1 MPTINDLRSALGPAS
16 EGRSDEELLSAYAQA
31 SGQHPNQIAMQFG
44 YNPSGNGK
52 WGNRTAGSIDNA
64 QSQLYGVAEAMGLG
78 NWARRGRVSN
88 KFQADVEQGRAKA
101 QGAVMGLDDIHGIT
115 DIPEYIGGLAVD
127 SAPQMAATFG
137 AGMAGGL
144 PAAAAVGYGFA
155 TGDILENQREQ
166 SGKTDLMSAAL
177 LAVPYAAVD
186 TFSGVGKLAAKG
198 KLAKSGLRALD
209 NMQGVGGAAARTA
222 ASVGRHSIEEGI
234 GETFQEGMNQL
245 GRMAVDPNA
254 QFMSPDAQKRYLES
268 FVGGAALG
276 GAMGGIGGHRRS
288 DSYRAPGET
297 PGAPIQTWDGKTPGW
312 GTSLG
317 FDPRTTPDAAHPLGD
332 LTPNWNLQDYVPG
345 KADEGKLSFFEAP
358 NWDLTNGF
366 EGAKQINAKA
376 RLTYTPVDGTAV
388 DPAGL
393 PNNRPDPRVPRGWD
407 GTVPEWGTAQGVT
420 EITQQPH
427 PGQYYSPDWQTTQG
441 FAPQEAPGP
450 ASPLGIITPDLGLT
464 EHAQDNYG
472 EKLPFHQ
479 ATTADE
485 EFGLEGADKNNGN
498 YKPVAKAPEEVGPVV
513 PPMTELPNYG
523 PLDVDGAKK
532 RHAEK
537 VVAQQQAARKAAIRK
552 DMAEKGIPQSK
563 QAYELYTQMYEL
575 REKGAISDK
584 AFVDAISDLYD
595 KSDYH
600 NARRFVKG
608 ATEMEAAKNAA
619 KTENAGE
626 EGAVATRPQGQV
638 QTQQGTVAGIDPNK
652 VATIGRAGREQ
663 QVTPQALLQKLA
675 SATPEE
681 KKTILAVTGLE
692 LDRDPTTGAPRLL
705 PTREPMTMDAA
716 AKALGVSPQAIQQR
730 LAKFG
735 ISKEVVDRTTG
746 EGALATPE
754 VSGEEIGLNPEGAVD
769 GFRIESDLSKAAGQ
783 GLVSTAEDARMT
795 PEQRKAKADA
805 DALLKEAGPSAA
817 VAPEVKAP
825 EGAVVT
831 DLREGN
837 DARVQENIRQILEEI
852 GEIGEMWWDGKVPYA
867 SLPDTLKV
875 DWLEHL
881 NDIKATYGS
890 LESANAGAFEHA
902 ERLIEHDYAQYQA
915 NQRAAEAPRADRQ
928 GVESSAR
935 AAAEPARIAGE
946 DAQHAAAGEDVSQG
960 TGSYSADTGG
970 RVAPTTTPV
979 VTTKKKVRR
988 YVAPAPQVD
997 TSTQLSNREAE
1008 LRAASTESPQSDT
1021 DVMLGNGRYV
1031 SQEKAVAAAQEAISA
1046 GDLRRAPFQFHN
1058 VLDIA
1063 PRDWN
1068 RMMDLTAGMEP
1079 KLSMSED
1086 RQGSTVAR
1094 VMTEISKLNLGLDP
1108 KKVRVVQSVS
1118 DLPSHIRASLEDKS
1132 PQGFVVNGKAVLIA
1146 DNIRPGNAR
1155 SVLMHEVGV
1164 HMGLEGILND
1174 KEFANLAN
1182 KIVEWSDRNDG
1193 SIEAVLAK
1201 KAIGRVGA
1209 ARTQLHQVFSET
1221 VAYFVEEGVRA
1232 GIDPTALRY
1241 KSELGRWMAEL
1252 VRLLKAGLAKLNLL
1266 NAEGLTAQDVVDM
1279 AYGAAKLEMQVD
1291 QKASATPK
1299 MSVDAQALTDTPAF
1313 KKWFGDSKVVDE
1325 EGNPQVVYH
1334 GTDADFSTFSSD
1346 AKSYTGNDGWYG
1358 KGFYLTSSP
1367 SKASGYAT
1375 RVVGGVES
1383 PRAGGNV
1390 MPVFASLRNPLE
1402 INGRTFREIAKWGE
1416 WTPAERRAIL
1426 AGGGVLTGHVSG
1438 ARITEV
1444 AKARGYDGVIGG
1456 YGSEIV
1462 AFRPEQ
1468 IKSATGNNGR
1478 FSASNPD
1485 IRFSIDDHI
1494 PEKLKPAADTVASV
1508 AKDMAKNGLK
1518 KAMFTKDLA
1527 QRAAKMLPSATKY
1540 VSMVSEA
1547 QAAKMKKER
1556 EIAQILEGY
1565 DKLPLRERGTG
1576 PASVNAFLQESTMSK
1591 AWGYKPEYHADAKV
1605 DPKMEAK
1612 FKALSPE
1619 AQALVKAVFKHGHE
1633 NLLAMQKAVTDNIA
1647 SEYDAVIAEAQK
1659 AGDKA
1664 GVEKAK
1670 ADKAKSLRDYEGLMG
1685 QGGNWPYAPLKRF
1698 GNQVIV
1704 GVSQAY
1710 MDAVKAGDKELIR
1723 SMQNEG
1729 KHYMVE
1735 FAETRREAIARRKEL
1750 EQSGQ
1755 FANVQDFERDDAVQ
1769 ALHGRDVLSAFGRL
1783 RNLVDDSEVSAETA
1797 KALRGMMTN
1806 LHLSLLSER
1815 SALQSGRFRKNVA
1828 GADKDMMRAF
1838 ATQGR
1843 ATAHF
1848 IANLEN
1854 SDKINETLG
1863 KMREE
1868 ADDVTAN
1875 DRRDRRDY
1883 YNELMRR
1890 HAMNMEYKPSP
1901 LIEKAMKVS
1910 SMWMLLT
1917 SPAHFLVNATQ
1928 PYVVSLPVMA
1938 GRHGYARSA
1947 AALSKAYRE
1956 LAPLLKDGKLTSE
1969 DYKHLPADVREAVNA
1984 LTDRGFIDIS
1994 LERELG
2000 ETNTGAFDSV
2010 VGKLRKVSETV
2021 EHVNRLSTAIAAL
2034 RLEREANPGAGN
2046 DAHLAYAGKIINDTH
2061 GDYSGF
2067 NAPRVMRSGVGRLM
2081 TQFRKYQLIQISM
2094 YTRLL
2099 HAAFKGATPEERMV
2113 GRKALAF
2120 SLGHM
2125 AVLGGALGMPGA
2137 QFIGAI
2143 LRMVF
2148 GDDDEPDNPELT
2160 LRKMIGDETTADLL
2174 LKGVPKLAGIDL
2186 SGRLGA
2192 GGMLSLL
2199 PYADVSMDRK
2209 GYEAAVM
2216 GALGPFLGGLMPNI
2230 ADGVGKIG
2238 QGKYYEGVVKMLPKG
2253 FADAYKAFHL
2263 STEGLTQKN
2272 GDQIMSPEE
2281 VTLVD
2286 AFFQAMGLPT
2296 NTLTDRTFRAN
2307 AKYELDSFY
2316 KDKMGQMKAK
2326 YVKAYREGDA
2336 QAMQDIRD
2344 NWAQLDAARKSNG
2357 YKPAGLSELLKAPA
2371 ESKKREASTQ
2381 GNLQYRAKDRGVVQ
2395 MLDDLS

>member
-1252 VRLLKAGLAKLNLL
+1252 VRLLKAGLAKLNLI

-1291 QKASATPK
+1291 QKPSAAAPK
-1299 MSVDAQALTDTPAF
+1299 MSV
-1313 KKWFGDSKVVDE
+1313 E
-1325 EGNPQVVYH
+1325 PQ
-1334 GTDADFSTFSSD
+1334 
-1346 AKSYTGNDGWYG
+1346 
-1358 KGFYLTSSP
+1358 
-1367 SKASGYAT
+1367 
-1375 RVVGGVES
+1375 
-1383 PRAGGNV
+1383 
-1390 MPVFASLRNPLE
+1390 
-1402 INGRTFREIAKWGE
+1402 
-1416 WTPAERRAIL
+1416 
-1426 AGGGVLTGHVSG
+1426 
-1438 ARITEV
+1438 
-1444 AKARGYDGVIGG
+1444 
-1456 YGSEIV
+1456 
-1462 AFRPEQ
+1462 
-1468 IKSATGNNGR
+1468 
-1478 FSASNPD
+1478 
-1485 IRFSIDDHI
+1485 FSIDDHI

-1605 DPKMEAK
+1605 DPRMEAK

-1698 GNQVIV
+1698 GNQVVV
-1704 GVSQAY
+1704 GMSQAY
-1710 MDAVKAGDKELIR
+1710 MDAVKAGDKELAR
-1723 SMQNEG
+1723 SMQDEG

-1797 KALRGMMTN
+1797 KALRGMMTD

>member
-1 MPTINDLRSALGPAS
+1 MPSINDLRSALGPAS

-31 SGQHPNQIAMQFG
+31 SGQHPNQVAMEFG
-44 YNPSGNGK
+44 YNPSGSGK
-52 WGNRTAGSIDNA
+52 WGNRTSASVDNA
-64 QSQLYGVAEAMGLG
+64 QAQLYGVAEAMGLG

-88 KFQADVEQGRAKA
+88 KFQADVAQGRARA
-101 QGAVMGLDDIHGIT
+101 QGAVMGMDDIKGIT
-115 DIPEYIGGLAVD
+115 DIPEYVGGLAID
-127 SAPQMAATFG
+127 SAPQMGTTLAAG
-137 AGMAGGL
+137 LAGGL

-155 TGDILENQREQ
+155 TGDVLENQREQ
-166 SGKTDLMSAAL
+166 SGKTDLLSAGL
-177 LAVPYAAVD
+177 LAIPYAAVD

-222 ASVGRHSIEEGI
+222 ASMGRTAVEEGV

-254 QFMSPDAQKRYLES
+254 QFMSPDAQIRYLES
-268 FVGGAALG
+268 FAGGAALG
-276 GAMGGIGGHRRS
+276 GFMGGVGGHRRS
-288 DSYRAPGET
+288 DSYRSPDASPVAPQG
-297 PGAPIQTWDGKTPGW
+297 QVWDGTAPNW
-312 GTSLG
+312 GTTQG
-317 FDPRTTPDAAHPLGD
+317 FDPRLVQDKPNPLGD
-332 LTPNWNLQDYVPG
+332 VTPDWNLQDYAPG

-358 NWDLTNGF
+358 NWNLTQGY

-376 RLTYTPVDGTAV
+376 RLKYTPVEGTVV

-427 PGQYYSPDWQTTQG
+427 PGQYYAPDWQTTQG
-441 FAPQEAPGP
+441 FAAQEAPGP
-450 ASPLGIITPDLGLT
+450 TSPLGIITPDLGLT

-485 EFGLEGADKNNGN
+485 EFGLLGADKNSGN
-498 YKPVAKAPEEVGPVV
+498 YKPIAKAPEEVGPVV

-537 VVAQQQAARKAAIRK
+537 VVAQEQAARKAAIRK

-563 QAYELYTQMYEL
+563 QAYELYTQMHEL
-575 REKGAISDK
+575 REKGVISDK

-608 ATEMEAAKNAA
+608 VTEIQAAKDAA

-626 EGAVATRPQGQV
+626 KGTTAPGSQGQV
-638 QTQQGTVAGIDPNK
+638 QASTGAIAGIDPNK
-652 VATIGRAGREQ
+652 VATIGRKGREQ

-681 KKTILAVTGLE
+681 KQTILAVTGLE
-692 LDRDPTTGAPRLL
+692 LDRDPTTGAARLL
-705 PTREPMTMDAA
+705 PTREPMTMDSA
-716 AKALGVSPQAIQQR
+716 AKALGVSPQAVQQR

-735 ISKEVVDRTTG
+735 ITKDVVDRTTG
-746 EGALATPE
+746 EGVLATPE

-769 GFRIESDLSKAAGQ
+769 GFRVEGDLSKAAGQ

-795 PEQRKAKADA
+795 PEQRKAKAEA
-805 DALLKEAGPSAA
+805 DALLKEAGPSTAVTPEV
-817 VAPEVKAP
+817 VAPE
-825 EGAVVT
+825 GSVVT
-831 DLREGN
+831 DLRKGN
-837 DARVQENIRQILEEI
+837 DARVQENIRQILEEF
-852 GEIGEMWWDGKVPYA
+852 GEIGEMWWDGAMPYA

-875 DWLEHL
+875 DWLEQL

-890 LESANAGAFEHA
+890 LETANAGAFEHA

-928 GVESSAR
+928 GVGSSAR
-935 AAAEPARIAGE
+935 ATAEPARIAGE
-946 DAQHAAAGEDVSQG
+946 DTQHAAAGEDVSQG
-960 TGSYSADTGG
+960 AGNYVGEAGG
-970 RVAPTTTPV
+970 RVGPATTPV
-979 VTTKKKVRR
+979 VTTKKKRTIEK
-988 YVAPAPQVD
+988 PA
-997 TSTQLSNREAE
+997 EAQM
-1008 LRAASTESPQSDT
+1008 SQS
-1021 DVMLGNGRYV
+1021 
-1031 SQEKAVAAAQEAISA
+1031 EE
-1046 GDLRRAPFQFHN
+1046 
-1058 VLDIA
+1058 
-1063 PRDWN
+1063 
-1068 RMMDLTAGMEP
+1068 
-1079 KLSMSED
+1079 

-1094 VMTEISKLNLGLDP
+1094 VMTEISQLKLGLDP
-1108 KKVRVVQSVS
+1108 KKVRVVQSVA
-1118 DLPSHIRASLEDKS
+1118 DLPKLIQASLEGKQ
-1132 PQGFVVNGKAVLIA
+1132 PQGFVLGSRAVLIA

-1155 SVLMHEVGV
+1155 SVLMHEIGV
-1164 HMGLEGILND
+1164 HMGLENLLSA
-1174 KEFANLAN
+1174 KEFGRLAN
-1182 KIVEWSDRNDG
+1182 KIVDWADANDG
-1193 SIEAVLAK
+1193 SIESVLAR
-1201 KAIGRVGA
+1201 KAIARVGA
-1209 ARTQLHQVFSET
+1209 AGTRAHQVHSET
-1221 VAYFVEEGVRA
+1221 VAYMVEEAVRA

-1252 VRLLKAGLAKLNLL
+1252 VRLLKAGLAKLNLI

-1291 QKASATPK
+1291 QKAASAAPK
-1299 MSVDAQALTDTPAF
+1299 MSVDNNELGMKEALRRLYWKAQD
-1313 KKWFGDSKVVDE
+1313 
-1325 EGNPQVVYH
+1325 VY
-1334 GTDADFSTFSSD
+1334 TDADSTD
-1346 AKSYTGNDGWYG
+1346 AAYDALYEVANPGEKSILRALKADDFL
-1358 KGFYLTSSP
+1358 GFDYPHQALPALMQEMRQPGFFEEDTRGYHDVSP
-1367 SKASGYAT
+1367 NLK
-1375 RVVGGVES
+1375 
-1383 PRAGGNV
+1383 
-1390 MPVFASLRNPLE
+1390 
-1402 INGRTFREIAKWGE
+1402 
-1416 WTPAERRAIL
+1416 RAISRL
-1426 AGGGVLTGHVSG
+1426 
-1438 ARITEV
+1438 
-1444 AKARGYDGVIGG
+1444 
-1456 YGSEIV
+1456 
-1462 AFRPEQ
+1462 
-1468 IKSATGNNGR
+1468 GNKFGT
-1478 FSASNPD
+1478 PQ
-1485 IRFSIDDHI
+1485 FSIDDHI
-1494 PEKLKPAADTVASV
+1494 SEKLKPAADTVASV

-1527 QRAAKMLPSATKY
+1527 QQASKMLPSATKY
-1540 VSMVSEA
+1540 VSLVSEA
-1547 QAAKMKKER
+1547 QASKMKKER

-1576 PASVNAFLQESTMSK
+1576 PASVNAFLQESTMQK

-1659 AGDKA
+1659 AGDEA

-1670 ADKAKSLRDYEGLMG
+1670 ADKVKSLRDYEGLMG

-1698 GNQVIV
+1698 GNQVVV
-1704 GVSQAY
+1704 GMSQAY
-1710 MDAVKAGDKELIR
+1710 MDAVKAGDKELVR
-1723 SMQNEG
+1723 SMQDEG

-1797 KALRGMMTN
+1797 KALRGMMTD

-1863 KMREE
+1863 TMREE
-1868 ADDVTAN
+1868 ADDVMAN
-1875 DRRDRRDY
+1875 DRRERRDY

-1901 LIEKAMKVS
+1901 LIEKAMKAS
-1910 SMWMLLT
+1910 SVWMLLT

-1969 DYKHLPADVREAVNA
+1969 DYKHLPADVREAVNS

-2010 VGKLRKVSETV
+2010 VSKLRKVSETV
-2021 EHVNRLSTAIAAL
+2021 EHINRLSTAIAAV

-2046 DAHLAYAGKIINDTH
+2046 DAHIAYAGKIINDTH

-2099 HAAFKGATPEERMV
+2099 HAAFKGATPQERTV

-2143 LRMVF
+2143 LRTVF

-2174 LKGVPKLAGIDL
+2174 LKGVPKVLGVDL

-2230 ADGVGKIG
+2230 ADGAGKIG
-2238 QGKYYEGVVKMLPKG
+2238 QGKYYEGIAKMLPKG
-2253 FADAYKAFHL
+2253 FADAYKGFHVA
-2263 STEGLTQKN
+2263 TEGLTQKN

-2296 NTLTDRTFRAN
+2296 NTLTDRAFRAN

-2336 QAMQDIRD
+2336 QAMQEVRD
-2344 NWAQLDAARKSNG
+2344 NWAQLDAARKANG

-2371 ESKKREASTQ
+2371 ESKKREAHTQ